1 MIVATVTQ
9 ISRKRQHDTSPRKA
23 RFADWFLE
31 TPPNASELRHAAG
44 PGGAPPEARGQRQ
57 ATALSGRPP
66 GCHPS
71 GRPGGISDRGSHPQK
86 GLSGGRGG
94 DPSRRRL
101 KPTGLVPRGSFTQI
115 KICSHPFL
123 CKKNFSSGM
132 NGPGRCT
139 PWPHSLSPAPA
150 PASPHISGV
159 PRAPASQT
167 AY

>member
-1 MIVATVTQ
+1 MGLTRRRAW
-9 ISRKRQHDTSPRKA
+9 RGLLLPR
-23 RFADWFLE
+23 
-31 TPPNASELRHAAG
+31 S
-44 PGGAPPEARGQRQ
+44 
-57 ATALSGRPP
+57 
-66 GCHPS
+66 
-71 GRPGGISDRGSHPQK
+71 
-86 GLSGGRGG
+86 LSGGRGG

-139 PWPHSLSPAPA
+139 LWPHSLSPAPA

-159 PRAPASQT
+159 PQAPASQT